1 MTEAVDLSP
10 IERRVAS
17 SQPAQEL
24 AAFLDQALPEFL
36 EIWGTDRSIPAR
48 MAWQRKLNE
57 GRWVAPGWPE
67 EIGGRGLG
75 VADRVACDLLLG
87 DRKAPTIAGILGVNN
102 VGPTLAA
109 WGTDEQKASL
119 PRILDGS
126 ELWCQG
132 FSEPDAGSD
141 LASLRMTA
149 VRDGEVFVVNG
160 EKLWT
165 SQGMEATHCQLLVR
179 TDPDA
184 PKHKGIS
191 VLAVPLDL
199 PGIERRPLRQITG
212 ESDFAQMY
220 FEDVRVPASCLL
232 GPENA
237 GWGVTMTT
245 LAHERTGVIAVSAV
259 LEAEAASLIRRHRAD
274 GDAPLSGGLADEL
287 VQRFVEARVLAAMG
301 EDLLG
306 QADADSAAA
315 PGPGPSLIKLSWGQL
330 SQAMASTRATIEGF
344 DGLSVGPYTPG
355 YLYLNSRASTIAGGT
370 TEVLKNVLA
379 ERFLGLPRDASR

>member
-1 MTEAVDLSP
+1 MTAVDLTP
-10 IERRVAS
+10 IERRVAGS
-17 SQPAQEL
+17 APAQEL
-24 AAFLDQALPEFL
+24 ARFLDHALPAFFDQ
-36 EIWGTDRSIPAR
+36 WGSDRSHAAR
-48 MAWQRKLNE
+48 LDWQQRLAAV
-57 GRWVAPGWPE
+57 GWVAPGWPV

-87 DRKAPTIAGILGVNN
+87 ERKAPTIAGILGVNN

-109 WGTDEQKASL
+109 WGTDEQKQSL

-126 ELWCQG
+126 EVWCQG

-141 LASLRMTA
+141 LASLRTTA
-149 VRDGEVFVVNG
+149 VRDGDCYIVNG

-179 TDPDA
+179 TDPEA
-184 PKHKGIS
+184 SKHKGIS
-191 VLAVPLDL
+191 ALAVPLDL

-212 ESDFAQMY
+212 ESEFAQVH
-220 FEDVRVPASCLL
+220 FRDVRVPVSCLL

-259 LEAEAASLIRRHRAD
+259 LEAEAASLIRAHGVD
-274 GDAPLSGGLADEL
+274 GDAPLSAVQADEL
-287 VQRFVEARVLAAMG
+287 VQRFIESRVLAMMG
-301 EDLLG
+301 EDLLAE
-306 QADADSAAA
+306 ADTEGSAA
-315 PGPGPSLIKLSWGQL
+315 PGAGPSLIKLAWSQL
-330 SQAMASTRATIEGF
+330 SQSLGATRVAISGA
-344 DGLSVGPYTPG
+344 DGLSPEPYTTG
-355 YLYLNSRASTIAGGT
+355 WLYLNARASTIAGGT

-379 ERFLGLPRDASR
+379 ERFLGMPR

>member
-1 MTEAVDLSP
+1 MTAVDLTP
-10 IERRVAS
+10 IERRVAAS
-17 SQPAQEL
+17 APAQEL
-24 AAFLDQALPEFL
+24 ARFLDVALPAFADQ
-36 EIWGTDRSIPAR
+36 WGSDRSFPAR
-48 MAWQRKLNE
+48 MDWQRRLADA
-57 GRWVAPGWPE
+57 GWVAPGWAV

-87 DRKAPTIAGILGVNN
+87 ERKAPTLAGILGVNN
-102 VGPTLAA
+102 VGPTIAA
-109 WGTDEQKASL
+109 WGTDEQKRSL
-119 PRILDGS
+119 SRILDGS

-141 LASLRMTA
+141 LASLRTSA
-149 VRDGEVFVVNG
+149 VRDGDDFIVNG

-179 TDPDA
+179 TDPAA

-212 ESDFAQMY
+212 ESEFAQLY
-220 FEDVRVPASCLL
+220 FRDVRVPASCLL

-259 LEAEAASLIRRHRAD
+259 LEAEAAGLIRQHRYD
-274 GDAPLSGGLADEL
+274 GDAPLSAGQSDEL
-287 VQRFVEARVLAAMG
+287 VQRFVESRVLAMMG
-301 EDLLG
+301 EDLLAE
-306 QADADSAAA
+306 ADSDSAAA
-315 PGPGPSLIKLSWGQL
+315 PGPGPSLIKLAWSQL
-330 SQAMASTRATIEGF
+330 SQSLSSTRVAISGA
-344 DGLSVGPYTPG
+344 DGLSPEPYATG
-355 YLYLNSRASTIAGGT
+355 WLYLNARASTIAGGT

-379 ERFLGLPRDASR
+379 ERFLGLPR